1 MFKVFD
7 LQSYFDILVDQLQ
20 RLAESRQV
28 NRGAKQR
35 VSCND
40 LLYRSIKGFDIE
52 RGLRGL
58 IGPGAS
64 QVSIS
69 AAMRTRDAARPT
81 EEDLARAE
89 AELEIVRRGWQPREP
104 LR

>member
-1 MFKVFD
+1 MEERPAD
-7 LQSYFDILVDQLQ
+7 DHEL
-20 RLAESRQV
+20 
-28 NRGAKQR
+28 
-35 VSCND
+35 
-40 LLYRSIKGFDIE
+40 E

-64 QVSIS
+64 QVSVT
-69 AAMRTRDAARPT
+69 AAMRARDAARPT

-89 AELEIVRRGWQPREP
+89 ETLQIVRRGWQPKDP

>member
-1 MFKVFD
+1 MHERADFPNGLSD
-7 LQSYFDILVDQLQ
+7 HEL
-20 RLAESRQV
+20 
-28 NRGAKQR
+28 
-35 VSCND
+35 
-40 LLYRSIKGFDIE
+40 E

-64 QVSIS
+64 QISLS
-69 AAMRTRDAARPT
+69 AAMRARDAARPT

-89 AELEIVRRGWQPREP
+89 ETLEIVRRGWQPRDP

>member
-1 MFKVFD
+1 MTSVERPGD
-7 LQSYFDILVDQLQ
+7 DHEL
-20 RLAESRQV
+20 
-28 NRGAKQR
+28 
-35 VSCND
+35 
-40 LLYRSIKGFDIE
+40 E

-64 QVSIS
+64 QVNLT
-69 AAMRTRDAARPT
+69 AAMRARDAAQPT

-89 AELEIVRRGWQPREP
+89 ETLEIVRRGWQPRDP

>member
-1 MFKVFD
+1 MSD
-7 LQSYFDILVDQLQ
+7 MQGDEHEL
-20 RLAESRQV
+20 
-28 NRGAKQR
+28 
-35 VSCND
+35 
-40 LLYRSIKGFDIE
+40 E

-64 QVSIS
+64 QVSLT
-69 AAMRTRDAARPT
+69 AAMRTRDAARPS

-89 AELEIVRRGWQPREP
+89 ETLEIVRRGWQPRDP

>member
-1 MFKVFD
+1 MTDMHERPSDDHD
-7 LQSYFDILVDQLQ
+7 L
-20 RLAESRQV
+20 
-28 NRGAKQR
+28 
-35 VSCND
+35 
-40 LLYRSIKGFDIE
+40 E

-64 QVSIS
+64 QISLS

-89 AELEIVRRGWQPREP
+89 AELEIVRRGWQPRDP
-104 LR
+104 LK

>member
-1 MFKVFD
+1 MHGMGMHGD
-7 LQSYFDILVDQLQ
+7 D
-20 RLAESRQV
+20 
-28 NRGAKQR
+28 N
-35 VSCND
+35 
-40 LLYRSIKGFDIE
+40 DIE

-69 AAMRTRDAARPT
+69 AAMRARDAARPT
-81 EEDLARAE
+81 DEDLARAE
-89 AELEIVRRGWQPREP
+89 AELEIVRRGWQPRDP

>member
-1 MFKVFD
+1 MEPMGIHPDDQD
-7 LQSYFDILVDQLQ
+7 L
-20 RLAESRQV
+20 
-28 NRGAKQR
+28 
-35 VSCND
+35 
-40 LLYRSIKGFDIE
+40 E

-69 AAMRTRDAARPT
+69 AAMRARDAARAT
-81 EEDLARAE
+81 DEDLARAE
-89 AELEIVRRGWQPREP
+89 AELAIVRRGWQPRDP